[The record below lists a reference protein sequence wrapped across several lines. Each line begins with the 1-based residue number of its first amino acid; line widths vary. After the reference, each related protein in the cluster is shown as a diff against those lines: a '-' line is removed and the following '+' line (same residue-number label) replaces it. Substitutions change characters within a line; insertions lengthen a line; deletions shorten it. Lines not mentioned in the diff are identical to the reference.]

1 MKMNFC
7 NNEADDWA
15 LDVNKYFTTLAE
27 TFLIERL
34 FILRAI
40 ENLTCNPKF
49 EGCCF
54 LVDAKDTELTLIDR
68 EVANP

>member
-1 MKMNFC
+1 MKINFC

-15 LDVNKYFTTLAE
+15 LDVKYFTTLAE
-27 TFLIERL
+27 TYLIERL

-54 LVDAKDTELTLIDR
+54 LVDAKDTELTLIGIG
-68 EVANP
+68 NP